1 MVKRLI
7 LTLDN
12 VILYVQ
18 EGLNG
23 KDVAALTVEEMET
36 ELLLSRSYMPIVL
49 IVFEEDSDYKLR
61 S

>member
-1 MVKRLI
+1 M